1 MLARNN
7 IIKIIIW
14 SFFNVCT
21 SFALSFHCIGTF
33 NKIFTCSQF
42 GVHFM
47 LLHFVG
53 IVYTKIASR
62 TPRAILTLKTI
73 FQIKKQEKR
82 PKTTHWWHKQ
92 GRRKKW
98 IGRKAPSIVIYR
110 LFSIQFYYLNLFHRV
125 CICVSVS
132 FFLVI
137 DVRFFS
143 VPCAMHQ
150 ISAQLHCIHK
160 HTHKK
165 RK

>member
-1 MLARNN
+1 MSL
-7 IIKIIIW
+7 
-14 SFFNVCT
+14 
-21 SFALSFHCIGTF
+21 HCIGTF

-47 LLHFVG
+47 LLHFCWYF
-53 IVYTKIASR
+53 IYYIANR
-62 TPRAILTLKTI
+62 TPRAISTLKTI
-73 FQIKKQEKR
+73 FQIQKQNKNDQKQHIDDRAREKSES
-82 PKTTHWWHKQ
+82 
-92 GRRKKW
+92 GE
-98 IGRKAPSIVIYR
+98 KAPSIVIYR

-143 VPCAMHQ
+143 VSCAMHQ

-160 HTHKK
+160 YTHKK